1 MAPLPPHP
9 PLQAYYHGSKRSFVR
24 RIFDEGASDYDRIE
38 RIMALGTGSWYRRRA
53 LARAGLS
60 SGMKVLDVAI
70 GTGLVA
76 REAIALTG
84 SERNVIGLDP
94 STGMLA
100 EARRNLTVRV
110 IQATGEHLPLAG
122 GSFDFISM
130 GYALRHLSDLAGAL
144 REFRRVLRPGGRL
157 CILELTRP
165 PGRVAMSLLRGYMRY
180 LIPRLSRLK
189 GGQADALLWR
199 YYWDTIEACVPPEC
213 VLGALAEAG
222 FQQVGRHVELKIFSE
237 YTASA

>member
-1 MAPLPPHP
+1 
-9 PLQAYYHGSKRSFVR
+9 
-24 RIFDEGASDYDRIE
+24 
-38 RIMALGTGSWYRRRA
+38 
-53 LARAGLS
+53 
-60 SGMKVLDVAI
+60 MKVLDVAI

-100 EARRNLTVRV
+100 EARRKLTVRV
-110 IQATGEHLPLAG
+110 IQATGEQLPVAPA
-122 GSFDFISM
+122 SFDFVSM
-130 GYALRHLSDLAGAL
+130 GYALRHLSDLSAAL
-144 REFRRVLRPGGRL
+144 REFRRVLRPDGRL

-165 PGRVAMSLLRGYMRY
+165 RGRLATSLLRGYMRY
-180 LIPRLSRLK
+180 VIPRLSRLN
-189 GGQADALLWR
+189 GGQADELLWR
-199 YYWDTIEACVPPEC
+199 YYWDTIEACLPPEQ
-213 VLGALAEAG
+213 VLNALNTAG